1 METNQSPF
9 KKVTHFEFGQHYKT
23 ANNHIQALPSSIGND
38 VILKHCTTIDI
49 NLSKCPLENEGEKT
63 YTFEIGQQF
72 KTPNTHLITP
82 PLP

>member
-49 NLSKCPLENEGEKT
+49 NLSAL
-63 YTFEIGQQF
+63 
-72 KTPNTHLITP
+72 
-82 PLP
+82 